1 MSVAFSDPRN
11 SPALVYLNTNAS
23 GNYTYPN
30 PDNRLQI
37 IQQAFSVLL
46 EDMNSFNNSTNVIDL
61 DHYAQN
67 ILADFEGIITL
78 ITPCA
83 NNPSITKCG
92 PPIISDCLYVAEIQL
107 AYVLFYT
114 TLSSLTQAARNQ
126 YDFLSFYANNY
137 LTSAII
143 NIPSNLQFGSVN
155 LDSTDCPQGKYS
167 LCPMGQQ
174 YYCFT
179 TNSPSLTAK
188 YEALLARETSKAVIV
203 QQSNTSFNLLFVA
216 LALLIVIVI
225 ICIIKNMIFSNSTTS
240 SKVIKKIGGM
250 LRPGPPSYVR
260 LV

>member
-11 SPALVYLNTNAS
+11 NVALVYLRTNES
-23 GNYTYPN
+23 GKYTYPN

-37 IQQAFSVLL
+37 IQKAFSVLL
-46 EDMNSFNNSTNVIDL
+46 DDMKSFNNSTNVVDL
-61 DHYAQN
+61 DNYALS

-83 NNPSITKCG
+83 KNPSITKCG
-92 PPIISDCLYVAEIQL
+92 PPIITDCVYVAEIQL
-107 AYVLFYT
+107 LYVLFYA

-126 YDFLSFYANNY
+126 YDFLSFFANNY

-143 NIPSNLQFGSVN
+143 NIPSNLQFGSIN
-155 LDSTDCPQGKYS
+155 PDSTDCPQGKYS

-188 YEALLARETSKAVIV
+188 YEELRKRSTLKVVTV
-203 QQSNTSFNLLFVA
+203 QRRNTSFNLLFIA
-216 LALLIVIVI
+216 LILLMVIVI
-225 ICIIKNMIFSNSTTS
+225 ICIIKNMFFSNSTTS
-240 SKVIKKIGGM
+240 FKVIKKIGGM